1 MALFDGDGGSLSVT
15 LDGPFGSV
23 GAPTKLTE
31 VALPASNWKGA
42 ESPYSQVVAVEG
54 VSAGS
59 MVNLQLSPWQLEQ
72 LRGMELAF
80 TTEND
85 GGTVTVFAIGDR
97 PDGDFVLQASI
108 VEVTV

>member
-97 PDGDFVLQASI
+97 PEADYVLQASI
-108 VEVTV
+108 VEVTI